1 MSKKVIQISAIGTS
15 GEAKG
20 KVFTANMDSS
30 GRYVLNKKVSSPGK
44 KNTTNRAENKVYV
57 SDLSEAADLLAKN
70 EHLINLVS
78 SDGKRALREFKKVK
92 IEYA

>member
-1 MSKKVIQISAIGTS
+1 MESFHCQ
-15 GEAKG
+15 KG
-20 KVFTANMDSS
+20 FIREVCFKQET
-30 GRYVLNKKVSSPGK
+30 SSPGE

-57 SDLSEAADLLAKN
+57 SDLSEAADLLATN

>member
-1 MSKKVIQISAIGTS
+1 MSKKVIQISAIGTR
-15 GEAKG
+15 GDAKW
-20 KVFTANMDSS
+20 KVFTAKRDSS
-30 GRYVLNKKVSSPGK
+30 GRYVLNKKTSSPGE

-57 SDLSEAADLLAKN
+57 SDLSEAADLLATN